1 MRKRDIIYIFILAL
15 LLGWNIGTELSLDYY
30 RNKYHKYQEKVNYIL
45 EVKGDMWNGKDFKY
59 WQQQKS
65 ITN

>member
-1 MRKRDIIYIFILAL
+1 MRKRDLIYIFILAL
-15 LLGWNIGTELSLDYY
+15 LLGWNIGTQLSLDYY
-30 RNKYHKYQEKVNYIL
+30 QDKCQEYKEKINYIL